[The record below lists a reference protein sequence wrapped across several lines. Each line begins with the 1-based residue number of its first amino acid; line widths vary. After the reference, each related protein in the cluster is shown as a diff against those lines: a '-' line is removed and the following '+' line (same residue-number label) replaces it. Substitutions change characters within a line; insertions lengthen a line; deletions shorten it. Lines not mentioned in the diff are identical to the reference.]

1 MIVAIWIIAICEAVR
16 VVEATI
22 QTAMLYKDRS
32 TRENAYAE
40 FVKSLKW
47 SDRQYVKRILRE
59 FEEHEDDGK

>member
-22 QTAMLYKDRS
+22 QTVMLYRDRS

-59 FEEHEDDGK
+59 FEHEDDGK

>member
-22 QTAMLYKDRS
+22 QTVMLYKDRS

-59 FEEHEDDGK
+59 FEHEDDGK